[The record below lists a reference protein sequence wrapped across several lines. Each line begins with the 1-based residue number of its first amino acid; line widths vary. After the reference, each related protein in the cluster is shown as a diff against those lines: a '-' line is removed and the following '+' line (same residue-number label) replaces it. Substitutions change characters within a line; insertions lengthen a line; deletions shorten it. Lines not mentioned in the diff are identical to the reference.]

1 MQNTAVPITYPADRT
16 IYHDADIPR
25 DVINDRA
32 SMATS
37 RMSRRGS
44 SKMLRTLGGV
54 DVDEMHFL
62 GDMDRGA
69 SAKEENRFV
78 FEIAW
83 EVANKGSKL

>member
-1 MQNTAVPITYPADRT
+1 
-16 IYHDADIPR
+16 
-25 DVINDRA
+25 
-32 SMATS
+32 
-37 RMSRRGS
+37 
-44 SKMLRTLGGV
+44 MLRTLGGV